1 MSRKSDVVATQI
13 RIPTELHEYMKQ
25 ESQKLNI
32 PMNSFLN
39 ILLTFGREKWNRVS
53 ILDLDPNSQ
62 DQ

>member
-13 RIPTELHEYMKQ
+13 RIPAELHEYMKQ

-62 DQ
+62 EQ